1 MTNPLD
7 SNSQS
12 AAAEDPV
19 VITQM
24 VPLRVGL
31 TRKHFRHLRWYFQGN
46 HHPANGRPDA
56 IDLDLLGVGLIE
68 RIANPRGE
76 PSFILTS
83 AGDKELALEHQR
95 EINRRAVHHDFASR
109 LARWLRDQGRATWE
123 DIEFK
128 VSSPDTVVIPGTGL
142 QVPEWTSFVRP
153 DVFSLAK
160 SYNTDRMNPCIHE
173 VKVSRED
180 FLADLAKPEKR
191 RGYAHLS
198 EVFYYACPEGLIQL
212 EEVPTGCGLVYETT
226 PGAFE
231 VKRKPKRRKMVLS
244 PRHFM
249 NLILKPGNLNR
260 F

>member
-1 MTNPLD
+1 MPD
-7 SNSQS
+7 SSTPTGTADDS
-12 AAAEDPV
+12 I

-24 VPLRVGL
+24 IPLRVGL
-31 TRKHFRHLRWYFQGN
+31 TRKHFRRLRWYFMGN
-46 HHPANGRPDA
+46 NHPATGRPDP

-68 RIANPRGE
+68 RVPNPRSE
-76 PSFILTS
+76 PKFVLTK
-83 AGDKELALEHQR
+83 AGDQELALEHLR
-95 EINRRAVHHDFASR
+95 EIGRRAGHHDFGSR
-109 LARWLRDQGRATWE
+109 LAGWLRQQGRMTWE
-123 DIEFK
+123 NIEFK
-128 VSSPDTVVIPGTGL
+128 VTSPDVVTIPGTAME
-142 QVPEWTSFVRP
+142 VPDWVSIVRP

-160 SYNTDRMNPCIHE
+160 SYNPDRMNPCIHE

-191 RGYAHLS
+191 RGYTHLS

-212 EEVPTGCGLVYETT
+212 EEVPIGCGLVYEIE
-226 PGAFE
+226 PGHFE
-231 VKRKPKRRKMVLS
+231 VKKKPKKRKMVLS